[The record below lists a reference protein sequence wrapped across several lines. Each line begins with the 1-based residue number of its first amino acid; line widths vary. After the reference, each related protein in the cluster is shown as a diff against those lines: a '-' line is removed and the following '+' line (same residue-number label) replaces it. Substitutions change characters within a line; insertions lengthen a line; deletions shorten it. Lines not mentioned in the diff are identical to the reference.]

1 MEFRTVVN
9 IPDPGFRM
17 EPCEEMLFVGS
28 CFADSIGQR
37 FVEERFRATVNPYG
51 TMYNPASVLHTVEKF
66 CNGLQP
72 TDTDGPLASVSSSAF
87 PRVVFLTL
95 GTNHVYRLKETGEIV
110 DNCQKRPAAL
120 FQEEE
125 LTVDECADY
134 LLRIVHLLR
143 SHRPDVQVVFT
154 VSPIRYRK
162 YGYHESQLS
171 KATLLLAVDHVI
183 STFKVQCSTFNVQC
197 STFNVQRSTFNV
209 TYFPAYEIVLD
220 ELRDYR
226 FYKDDMLHP
235 SPQAVEYIWQQLVEH
250 YFSPA
255 AKEFLREWAPLKAAL
270 NHRPFDPD
278 SEAYRDL
285 MDKTMLKVAELQ
297 KKYPTFAP

>member
-37 FVEERFRATVNPYG
+37 FLEERFRATVNPYG
-51 TMYNPASVLHTVEKF
+51 TMYNPASVLHTVERW
-66 CNGLQP
+66 L
-72 TDTDGPLASVSSSAF
+72 PLRLEGGGGRL
-87 PRVVFLTL
+87 PRIVFLTL

-134 LLRIVHLLR
+134 LLRIVDLLR

-183 STFKVQCSTFNVQC
+183 STFNVQR

-255 AKEFLREWAPLKAAL
+255 AKEFLREWAPLKAVL

>member
-1 MEFRTVVN
+1 MEFRTIVD
-9 IPDPGFRM
+9 IPKPRFQI
-17 EPCEEMLFVGS
+17 EPFEEMLFVGS

-37 FVEERFRATVNPYG
+37 FAENKFRATVNPYG
-51 TMYNPASVLHTVEKF
+51 TMYNPASVLHTVERF
-66 CNGLQP
+66 EG
-72 TDTDGPLASVSSSAF
+72 T
-87 PRVVFLTL
+87 PRVVFITL

-134 LLRIVHLLR
+134 LRQTVELLCR
-143 SHRPDVQVVFT
+143 RRPDVHVVFT

-171 KATLLLAVDHVI
+171 KATLLLAVD
-183 STFKVQCSTFNVQC
+183 KVCIGLNGLSRTSQARVVRESPFP
-197 STFNVQRSTFNV
+197 SAA
-209 TYFPAYEIVLD
+209 YFPAYEILMD

-226 FYKDDMLHP
+226 FYADDMLHP
-235 SPQAVEYIWQQLVEH
+235 SSQAVAYIWQQLVAH
-250 YFSPA
+250 YFSDA

-270 NHRPFDPD
+270 NHRPFDAD
-278 SEAYRDL
+278 SEAYHAF

-297 KKYPTFAP
+297 KKYPTFAL

>member
-1 MEFRTVVN
+1 
-9 IPDPGFRM
+9 M

-51 TMYNPASVLHTVEKF
+51 TMYNPASVLHTVERW
-66 CNGLQP
+66 L
-72 TDTDGPLASVSSSAF
+72 PLRLEGGGGRL
-87 PRVVFLTL
+87 PRIVFLTL

-134 LLRIVHLLR
+134 LLRIVNLLR
-143 SHRPDVQVVFT
+143 SHRPDVHVVFT

-162 YGYHESQLS
+162 YGYHESQIS

-183 STFKVQCSTFNVQC
+183 STFNVQRSTFNVQC
-197 STFNVQRSTFNV
+197 STFNVI
-209 TYFPAYEIVLD
+209 YFPAYEIVLD

-235 SPQAVEYIWQQLVEH
+235 SAQAVEYIWQQLVEH

-255 AKEFLREWAPLKAAL
+255 AKEFLREWAPLKAVL

>member
-1 MEFRTVVN
+1 M
-9 IPDPGFRM
+9 
-17 EPCEEMLFVGS
+17 GS

-37 FVEERFRATVNPYG
+37 FVENKFRATVNPYG
-51 TMYNPASVLHTVEKF
+51 TMYNPASVLHTVERF
-66 CNGLQP
+66 EG
-72 TDTDGPLASVSSSAF
+72 A
-87 PRVVFLTL
+87 PRVVFITL

-134 LLRIVHLLR
+134 LRQTVELLCR
-143 SHRPDVQVVFT
+143 RRPDVHVVFT

-171 KATLLLAVDHVI
+171 KATLLLAVD
-183 STFKVQCSTFNVQC
+183 KVCIGLNGLSRTSQARAVRESPCPSAA
-197 STFNVQRSTFNV
+197 
-209 TYFPAYEIVLD
+209 YFPAYEILMD

-226 FYKDDMLHP
+226 FYADDMLHP
-235 SPQAVEYIWQQLVEH
+235 SSQAVAYIWQQLVAH
-250 YFSPA
+250 YFSDA

-270 NHRPFDPD
+270 NHRPFDAD
-278 SEAYRDL
+278 SEAYHAF
-285 MDKTMLKVAELQ
+285 MNKTMLKVAELQ
-297 KKYPTFAP
+297 KKYPTFAL

>member
-1 MEFRTVVN
+1 MEFRTIVD
-9 IPDPGFRM
+9 IPKPRFQI
-17 EPCEEMLFVGS
+17 EPFEEMLFVGS

-37 FVEERFRATVNPYG
+37 FDENKFRATVNPYG
-51 TMYNPASVLHTVEKF
+51 TMYNPASVLHTVERF
-66 CNGLQP
+66 EG
-72 TDTDGPLASVSSSAF
+72 A
-87 PRVVFLTL
+87 PRVVFITL

-134 LLRIVHLLR
+134 LRQTVELLCCR
-143 SHRPDVQVVFT
+143 RPDVHVVFT

-171 KATLLLAVDHVI
+171 KATLLLAVD
-183 STFKVQCSTFNVQC
+183 KVCIGLNGLSRTSQARAVRESPFP
-197 STFNVQRSTFNV
+197 SAA
-209 TYFPAYEIVLD
+209 YFPAYEILMD

-226 FYKDDMLHP
+226 FYADDMLHP
-235 SPQAVEYIWQQLVEH
+235 SSQAVAYIWQQLVAH
-250 YFSPA
+250 YFSDA
-255 AKEFLREWAPLKAAL
+255 AKEFLGEWAPLKAAL
-270 NHRPFDPD
+270 NHRPFDAD
-278 SEAYRDL
+278 SEAYHAF

-297 KKYPTFAP
+297 KKYPTFAL

>member
-1 MEFRTVVN
+1 MEFRTIVD
-9 IPDPGFRM
+9 IPKPRFQI
-17 EPCEEMLFVGS
+17 EPFEEMLFVGS

-37 FVEERFRATVNPYG
+37 FAENKFRATVNPYG
-51 TMYNPASVLHTVEKF
+51 TMYNPASVLHTVERF
-66 CNGLQP
+66 EG
-72 TDTDGPLASVSSSAF
+72 T
-87 PRVVFLTL
+87 PRVVFITL

-134 LLRIVHLLR
+134 LRQTVELLCR
-143 SHRPDVQVVFT
+143 RRPDVHVVFT

-171 KATLLLAVDHVI
+171 KATLLLAVD
-183 STFKVQCSTFNVQC
+183 KVCIGLNGLSRTSQARAVRESPCS
-197 STFNVQRSTFNV
+197 SAA
-209 TYFPAYEIVLD
+209 YFPAYEILMD

-226 FYKDDMLHP
+226 FYADDMLHP
-235 SPQAVEYIWQQLVEH
+235 SSQAVAYIWQQLVAH
-250 YFSPA
+250 YFSDA
-255 AKEFLREWAPLKAAL
+255 AKEFLGEWAPLKAAL
-270 NHRPFDPD
+270 NHRPFDAD
-278 SEAYRDL
+278 SEAYHAF

-297 KKYPTFAP
+297 KKYPTFAL